1 MRSTRLNLALESGLV
16 AVPDGLIAVYGPESA
31 DDLMAFPKAQVVA
44 VTSDYLLTQSLT
56 AQGFKVA
63 RHAPDAA
70 LAVVC
75 LSRAKAQAHAMLAL
89 AATAP
94 MVLVDGAKTDGVEPL
109 YKELAKRVAV
119 SEAISKAHGRVFA
132 FPGSE
137 ALDDWKAKDTAL
149 PDGFITRPGVFS
161 ADGPDPASVL
171 LAQAL
176 PERMPGYGVDL
187 GAGWGYL
194 ARAVLARK
202 SVKRL
207 DLVETDATA
216 LDCARINIQDE
227 RARFI
232 WGDATQY
239 RADGDA
245 DFVVCNP
252 PFHRG
257 RQADPSLGMAFIA
270 SAARMLSREGEAF
283 FVANR
288 TLPYAETFR
297 QHFAEVTELP
307 GSNAFRLI
315 RAAKPTRPR
324 KAGE

>member
-16 AVPDGLIAVYGPESA
+16 AVPDGVIAVYGPDGSE
-31 DDLMAFPKAQVVA
+31 DLHAFPRDQVVA
-44 VTSDYLLTQSLT
+44 VTSDYLLTQGLT

-63 RHAPDAA
+63 RSAPDAA

-75 LSRAKAQAHAMLAL
+75 LPRSKAHAHAMLAE
-89 AATAP
+89 AAKAP
-94 MVLVDGAKTDGVEPL
+94 MVLVDGAKTDGIEPL
-109 YKELAKRVAV
+109 YKDLSKRVDV
-119 SEAISKAHGRVFA
+119 TEALSKAHGRVFA
-132 FPGSE
+132 FAGTD
-137 ALDDWKAKDTAL
+137 ALAEWAAQDITL
-149 PDGFITRPGVFS
+149 PDGFTTRPGVFS

-194 ARAVLARK
+194 ARAVLSRK

-207 DLVETDATA
+207 DLVETDANA
-216 LDCARINIQDE
+216 LDCARLNIQDE

-232 WGDATQY
+232 WGDATKH
-239 RADGDA
+239 RSDGYA

-257 RQADPSLGMAFIA
+257 RQADPALGIAFIA
-270 SAARMLSREGEAF
+270 AAAGMLAREGEAW

-288 TLPYAETFR
+288 TLPYGDAFR
-297 QHFAEVTELP
+297 SHFSTVTELP
-307 GSNAFRLI
+307 GTNAYRLI
-315 RAAKPTRPR
+315 RATHPLRAR
-324 KAGE
+324 KAGA

>member
-1 MRSTRLNLALESGLV
+1 MRATRLNLALDSGLV
-16 AVPDGLIAVYGPESA
+16 AVPDGVIAVYGPDGAE
-31 DDLMAFPKAQVVA
+31 DLHPFPRDQVVA

-75 LSRAKAQAHAMLAL
+75 LPRSKAHAHALL
-89 AATAP
+89 AAAAKAP
-94 MVLVDGAKTDGVEPL
+94 MVLVDGAKTDGIEPL
-109 YKELAKRVAV
+109 YKDLSKRLPVT
-119 SEAISKAHGRVFA
+119 EALSKAHGRVFA
-132 FPGSE
+132 FPGTD
-137 ALDDWKAKDTAL
+137 ALTAWAAQDIHL

-216 LDCARINIQDE
+216 LDCAKVNIPDE

-239 RADGDA
+239 RADGYA

-257 RQADPSLGMAFIA
+257 RQADPALGMAFITA
-270 SAARMLSREGEAF
+270 AARMLSREGEAW

-288 TLPYAETFR
+288 TLPYGDTFR
-297 QHFAEVTELP
+297 QHFAEVSELP